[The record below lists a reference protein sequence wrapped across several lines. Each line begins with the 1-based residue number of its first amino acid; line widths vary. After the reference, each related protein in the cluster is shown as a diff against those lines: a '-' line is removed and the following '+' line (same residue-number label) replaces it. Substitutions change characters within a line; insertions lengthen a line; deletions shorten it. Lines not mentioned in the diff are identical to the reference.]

1 MANMFFL
8 RKIASDELM
17 DTLFFATGQ
26 RAEKIKEKSK
36 WTLNVDKFSVI
47 IVNNRNITVNGEK
60 CRSVPEAKYVIQ
72 DSLGPLWG

>member
-36 WTLNVDKFSVI
+36 WTLNADKFSVI
-47 IVNNRNITVNGEK
+47 IVNNRNIKVNGEK

-72 DSLGPLWG
+72 ELI

>member
-26 RAEKIKEKSK
+26 RAEKIKERSN

-47 IVNNRNITVNGEK
+47 IVNNRNIKVNGEK

-72 DSLGPLWG
+72 DSLGPL